1 MKRTLTTLGAI
12 LITAFAGTAIYS
24 QQPRTSADSVSSSQ
38 TTQPV
43 VITAQRTDALD
54 DVCEQRLAKT
64 LDALEKTQA
73 LVKALEAQ
81 IATLNRLNQVNAELL
96 TAKDGIINDQAK
108 LIEIYKKQTGRK
120 ISFLFGLVKVR
131 Y

>member
-1 MKRTLTTLGAI
+1 M
-12 LITAFAGTAIYS
+12 
-24 QQPRTSADSVSSSQ
+24 SSSQ